1 MPVRP
6 MVSSRIWRVVG
17 GSATGGVLVRE
28 HVDLA
33 SSELPER
40 LEMGATAEELA
51 VQGHR
56 MLYKLLDGSGPL
68 RGWVSL
74 NLKGRPLLEMEEPDA
89 FTCAEEAA
97 VSKLASSYRELHKS
111 GDSVD
116 TRSQAGLDACSFFLE
131 HLADSQVILRIE
143 ASPRAY
149 RSCFTSNYRALFPDD
164 GRYYLVPLLE
174 ASIEKPDEIEFNRT
188 KFRFSEEVKALSE
201 ALQHS
206 WTHLAR
212 LLERWS
218 IAGQPLRL
226 RLEFQSMLYE
236 FDLAWASFE
245 HKYIA
250 NLIDIENE
258 ARQILAWPIRHEH
271 ELRLLEAR
279 HGALC
284 RSVLPAVSERLGKL
298 VSSIAHLNLHTNDDQ
313 KVRDDLSLDVLLA
326 ALGALPKCKAAHAR
340 SETPAEVLSR
350 DVIDSFVAL
359 RKYLGEIGG
368 CMEFVDPNLANNAAL
383 VSRLLDWEKSWGVG
397 RRYLM
402 KEGMLEA
409 ICHIVAEIKKSQE
422 IALALASMCEEHH
435 VELFMALP
443 RIMWLCFLENPA
455 RLVEIFK
462 SLVPHYFLETTVS
475 NALDY
480 WPSNPELSSLRDKY
494 RIAFSALSASTC
506 KQRMVTSPRV
516 VLIKRA
522 VRGRDCSGVESIYAT
537 VAPARIS
544 EIEDF
549 MRELEVRSIELQRS
563 QPRHS
568 NEFNEVLIR
577 CMVRCLK

>member
-1 MPVRP
+1 MPLWT
-6 MVSSRIWRVVG
+6 MVSNRIWRVVG
-17 GSATGGVLVRE
+17 GSEKGGLLVRE
-28 HVDLA
+28 GVELA

-40 LEMGATAEELA
+40 LAMGATVEELT

-74 NLKGRPLLEMEEPDA
+74 SLKGRPLFEMEEPDA
-89 FTCAEEAA
+89 FTFAEEAA
-97 VSKLASSYRELHKS
+97 VSNLATSYRELHKNCNL
-111 GDSVD
+111 VD
-116 TRSQAGLDACSFFLE
+116 TRSQAGLDACTLFLE
-131 HLADSQVILRIE
+131 HLADLQEILHIE
-143 ASPRAY
+143 AGPRTH

-164 GRYYLVPLLE
+164 GRHYLVSLLE
-174 ASIEKPDEIEFNRT
+174 ASIEKPDEVEFNGT
-188 KFRFSEEVKALSE
+188 TFKFCAEVIALSE

-206 WTHLAR
+206 WAHLAR
-212 LLERWS
+212 LLERWH

-250 NLIDIENE
+250 DLIGIENE
-258 ARQILAWPIRHEH
+258 ARQLLAQAIRHEH

-279 HGALC
+279 HGALSC
-284 RSVLPAVSERLGKL
+284 CALRFVREGFVKL
-298 VSSIAHLNLHTNDDQ
+298 LSSIAHLNLHTKGDQ
-313 KVRDDLSLDVLLA
+313 KVRDDLSFDVLMA
-326 ALGALPKCKAAHAR
+326 ALCALPKCKAAHAR
-340 SETPAEVLSR
+340 GETAAQVLSR

-359 RKYLGEIGG
+359 RKYLGELGG
-368 CMEFVDPNLANNAAL
+368 CMEFVDPNLANNAGL

-402 KEGMLEA
+402 NKRMSEA
-409 ICHIVAEIKKSQE
+409 ICHLVAEINKSQE
-422 IALALASMCEEHH
+422 ISPALASMCEEHH
-435 VELFMALP
+435 VELFMVLP
-443 RIMWLCFLENPA
+443 RIIWLCFLETPA
-455 RLVEIFK
+455 PLVEIFK
-462 SLVPHYFLETTVS
+462 ALLTHYFAESHVS

-480 WPSNPELSSLRDKY
+480 WTSDPGLASLRDKY
-494 RIAFSALSASTC
+494 SIVVSALSASLHEEG
-506 KQRMVTSPRV
+506 MVTSPRG

-522 VRGRDCSGVESIYAT
+522 VKGRDSFEAESIYA
-537 VAPARIS
+537 AMGPARIA

-563 QPRHS
+563 QPRDS
-568 NEFNEVLIR
+568 NEFSEVLIR